1 MLKTNIL
8 APKRLF
14 SLQPLMFQS
23 LGVKEVHFI
32 VPKVPWD
39 YDSRCFSLVE
49 KVELIIYLG
58 FA

>member
-1 MLKTNIL
+1 M
-8 APKRLF
+8 LF

-32 VPKVPWD
+32 VPKMPWD
-39 YDSRCFSLVE
+39 YDLIGGVFSLVE
-49 KVELIIYLG
+49 KVEVIINLR